1 MSVLDTLWFEKYRP
15 NKLDDLILDPE
26 VKKRI
31 QNFVDAKAI
40 PHLLLVGSAGIG
52 KTSLAKIL
60 IDEVLNCEALT
71 INASDE
77 GGIDTIRTKVK
88 DFASCVSFD
97 GGLKVVVFGEA
108 DGLSKAA
115 QDSLKEII
123 EDCSGTT
130 RFIFTANDIS
140 KLSEPI
146 VSRCQRFD
154 IKFSEKSYVKACA
167 NVLKTE
173 GVTFVPTDLLKLLRS
188 CYPDFRL
195 AIGEMQS
202 NVIDGA
208 FVLPDKVNISF
219 AGELWEMIK
228 QNPPEEVRAF
238 CINNPSKFSDHCS
251 LMIDLVKHAS
261 IHFDISETRKLVL
274 ILNEFLV
281 KDSAVVNKEINF
293 FCCLISICELY

>member
-1 MSVLDTLWFEKYRP
+1 MSALDSIWFEKYRP
-15 NKLDDLILDPE
+15 SKLDDLILDPD
-26 VKKRI
+26 VKRRI
-31 QNFVDAKAI
+31 QNFVDKGEI

-60 IDEVLNCEALT
+60 IDEVLDCEALT

-88 DFASCVSFD
+88 DFASCASFD
-97 GGLKVVVFGEA
+97 GIMKVVVFGEA
-108 DGLSKAA
+108 DGLTKAA

-154 IKFSEKSYVKACA
+154 IKFSEKAYVKACVA
-167 NVLKTE
+167 VLKTE
-173 GVTFVPTDLLKLLRS
+173 DVTFVPTELLTLLRS
-188 CYPDFRL
+188 CYPDFRR
-195 AIGEMQS
+195 AIGEMQA
-202 NVIDGA
+202 NVIDGE
-208 FVLPDKVNISF
+208 FVMPDKVNVSF
-219 AGELWEMIK
+219 SGEVWGMIK
-228 QNPPEEVRAF
+228 SNTPEEVRAF
-238 CINNPSKFSDHCS
+238 CINNPSKFSDHCT
-251 LMIDLVKHAS
+251 LMIDLVKHATA
-261 IHFDISETRKLVL
+261 HFEVLETRKLVPV
-274 ILNEFLV
+274 LNEFLV

-293 FCCLISICELY
+293 FCCLIKLSEID